1 MARRKALGLS
11 GRTQIA
17 AGFSDATVAKQLNSL
32 GKSLNNLKAVKTVK
46 SKSRYKG
53 NRPTTKTTRRRVQY
67 GMFEYRESGFEAF
80 DNQVM
85 HIAEDATQNLRGK
98 AWTWAV
104 ETMQMMKA
112 LAPVRTE
119 NLMDSVKILNQ
130 NKGDESTFANKL
142 QATNKSPKEIIYYV
156 GIDEQAILPPPLR
169 KKAKHGKRAGK
180 MVTMSNFN
188 YAGRADQV
196 IKKMKHNGYRG
207 YDFLNRWQRAAY
219 DNFERIFK

>member
-1 MARRKALGLS
+1 MAKQSALGSS
-11 GRTQIA
+11 GRAQIA
-17 AGFSDATVAKQLNSL
+17 AGFSGTTVVKQLNSL
-32 GKSLNNLKAVKTVK
+32 GKSLDNLKAVKAVK
-46 SKSRYKG
+46 GKSRYRG

-85 HIAEDATQNLRGK
+85 HIAEDITQNLHGK

-130 NKGDESTFANKL
+130 NKGNESTFANKL
-142 QATNKSPKEIIYYV
+142 QVTDKTAKEIVYYV
-156 GIDEQAILPPPLR
+156 GVDEQAILPPPLR

-180 MVTMSNFN
+180 MVTMPNFN
-188 YAGRADQV
+188 YTGQADAAIQ
-196 IKKMKHNGYRG
+196 KTKHNGYRG